1 MRTERGKISKVWKF
15 IFTDKLYF
23 YRNFGL
29 LLKSELLYFIAVFM
43 AENYREKMAE
53 YTEQRGRVLFR
64 FQFLLFKR

>member
-1 MRTERGKISKVWKF
+1 MRTERGKISKVRKF

-23 YRNFGL
+23 YRNFGV